1 MGRRLGRGKDFT
13 KTRAFKY
20 FQFGTW
26 NNRPQTNSLLQVLPR
41 EKPVCHRLGDER
53 AWCFPLV
60 FLNQNHTAFWTIAQ
74 AAFTEKTFPLERRMD
89 LGDILLLKHE
99 LRKFWGGVVVFLFW
113 TPYSWQLWGFGCQ
126 HKVDHTP
133 HLPSQ
138 HVCLVLLHLTLC
150 RTIFVQI
157 V

>member
-1 MGRRLGRGKDFT
+1 
-13 KTRAFKY
+13 
-20 FQFGTW
+20 
-26 NNRPQTNSLLQVLPR
+26 
-41 EKPVCHRLGDER
+41 
-53 AWCFPLV
+53 
-60 FLNQNHTAFWTIAQ
+60 
-74 AAFTEKTFPLERRMD
+74 MD

-99 LRKFWGGVVVFLFW
+99 LRKFWGGGWCFSFGHLTPGNFGEFW
-113 TPYSWQLWGFGCQ
+113 CQ